1 MVAIH
6 PTGQRAKIYAMN
18 VRTGRLEDNIGFY
31 WNGKVVKEAVVSVKE
46 WGFLGISF
54 PNLLDFNSRVGSI
67 NLNGPITFNT
77 ISYYQSTNLQEV
89 QKVDIRPWF
98 GVKYSLPLTLEWD
111 DWKTSSFVWRGVL
124 VLSST
129 SYYGVDPSTIYK
141 SYTGTNKIIID
152 TDKVFTVNG
161 YEYTVYKGITSK
173 QITSTAV

>member
-1 MVAIH
+1 M
-6 PTGQRAKIYAMN
+6 
-18 VRTGRLEDNIGFY
+18 
-31 WNGKVVKEAVVSVKE
+31 
-46 WGFLGISF
+46 
-54 PNLLDFNSRVGSI
+54 
-67 NLNGPITFNT
+67 TFNT

-89 QKVDIRPWF
+89 QKVDVRPWF

-124 VLSST
+124 ILSST

-173 QITSTAV
+173 QITVSAV